1 MEVEDEAMWVWGPE
15 PSPDEVLGVGGGRLQ
30 GGRVLALEGQA
41 VGPPACAGAVVA
53 WRAGSLCCLSPDL
66 PHVPRLLGIFR
77 GVGFI

>member
-1 MEVEDEAMWVWGPE
+1 MLARPPPCRASARRGAP
-15 PSPDEVLGVGGGRLQ
+15 PPGR
-30 GGRVLALEGQA
+30 RVLALEGQA

-66 PHVPRLLGIFR
+66 PHVPHLLGIFR